1 MSPARQLR
9 EPWPAPRPALRSRP
23 PPAAPA
29 GPPGLAYLRV
39 STEEQASSGAGLE
52 AQRAALSAEAERR
65 GWELEFVVDAG
76 RSAEDLKRPALT
88 QALARLNARDADVL
102 MVSKLDRLS
111 RSVHDFSGLV
121 KEATRR
127 GWSVICLDLGVDT
140 STPNGKFMASVTA
153 GIAELERELIGQR
166 TRDALAAK
174 KAAGV
179 RLGRPPVLPADVV
192 RRVVDERE
200 AGRSWQVIAD
210 GLTADGVPTA
220 RGGASW
226 TFSSARAVHRSQA
239 AAVLQA
245 QAYASSSA
253 SR

>member
-1 MSPARQLR
+1 MT
-9 EPWPAPRPALRSRP
+9 PAPP
-23 PPAAPA
+23 PESPLVTPRTT
-29 GPPGLAYLRV
+29 PRVLAYLRV
-39 STEEQASSGAGLE
+39 STAEQADSGAGLD
-52 AQRAALSAEAERR
+52 AQRTALAAEAARR

-76 RSAEDLKRPALT
+76 HSAKDLNRPALT
-88 QALARLNARDADVL
+88 AALAHLNAREADVL

-140 STPNGKFMASVTA
+140 STPNGKFMATVTA

-179 RLGRPPVLPADVV
+179 RLGRPQVLPMAVV
-192 RRVVDERE
+192 RRIVDERE
-200 AGRSWQVIAD
+200 AGRSWQTIAD
-210 GLTADGVPTA
+210 ALTADGVPTA
-220 RGGASW
+220 RGGVTW
-226 TFSSARAVHRSQA
+226 TFSSARAVYGSQA
-239 AAVLQA
+239 AAPLRAQA
-245 QAYASSSA
+245 QVSS
-253 SR
+253 